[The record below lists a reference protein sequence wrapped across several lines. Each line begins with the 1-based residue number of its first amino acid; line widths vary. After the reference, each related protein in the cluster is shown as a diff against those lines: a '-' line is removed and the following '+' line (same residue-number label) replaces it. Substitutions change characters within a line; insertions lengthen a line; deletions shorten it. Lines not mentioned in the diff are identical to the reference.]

1 MNIFSAGHPHDVA
14 KLPSGIDGLDYIT
27 DGGLPEGRATLVAG
41 SAGSA
46 KTVFSVQF
54 LAAGC
59 ERGEAGVMITFEES
73 LTDIRRNVRALGF
86 DIADYEDRGLWR
98 FVDASPTIETES
110 EVVGRYDFGGLLARV
125 EQAVTAT
132 GATRV
137 SFDSIGAVF
146 SRFPDPTTVRNEMF
160 RLVHALR
167 ELGVTAVITAE
178 RTEEYGEIARFQVE
192 EFVADNVIILR
203 NVLDAERRRRT
214 IEVLKMRGASHRKG
228 EFPFTILADDGI
240 VIIPLSSME
249 LQQRSS
255 DVRITSGNEELD
267 AMCGGGLF
275 RDSVILVSG
284 ATGTG
289 KTLMVTEFI
298 AGGIA
303 QGERCLLLG
312 FEESRDQL
320 FRNARGWGFDFET
333 LEEQGN
339 LRVVCQYPETA
350 SIEDH
355 LVAIKAEI
363 SRFKP
368 QRVAIDSLSAIE
380 RVSSERG
387 FREFVIALTSFIK
400 HEEIAGLVT
409 STSKTLL
416 GGESVTESHISTL
429 TDSIILL
436 RYVEMFGEVRR
447 GMTVLKMRGSLHEKA
462 IREFTIDHQ
471 GMHVARRFA
480 NTTGI
485 LTGNPVHVATGDVE
499 RMSALFP
506 DDVD

>member
-1 MNIFSAGHPHDVA
+1 MSTTDREIP
-14 KLPSGIDGLDYIT
+14 KLSTGITGLDYVT
-27 DGGLPEGRATLVAG
+27 EGGLPIGRTTLVAG

-59 ERGEAGVMITFEES
+59 EAGEAGVMITFEES
-73 LTDIRRNVRALGF
+73 VADIRRNVRALGW
-86 DIADYEDRGLWR
+86 DLAAYEADNRWR
-98 FVDASPTIETES
+98 FVDASPLVEGEDEI
-110 EVVGRYDFGGLLARV
+110 VGHFDFGALLARV
-125 EQAVTAT
+125 EHAVSVT

-146 SRFPDPTTVRNEMF
+146 SRFPDSTTVRNELY

-167 ELGVTAVITAE
+167 EMGVTSVITAE
-178 RTEEYGEIARFQVE
+178 RIEEYGEIARFGVE

-203 NVLDAERRRRT
+203 NVLEAERRRRT
-214 IEVLKMRGASHRKG
+214 IEVLKLRGTGHRKG
-228 EFPFTILADDGI
+228 EFPFTILPGDGI

-249 LQQRSS
+249 LQMRSS

-267 AMCGGGLF
+267 TMCGGGLF

-303 QGERCLLLG
+303 QGERCLLMG

-320 FRNARGWGFDFET
+320 FRNARGWGFDFEGM
-333 LEEQGN
+333 EAAGN
-339 LRVVCQYPETA
+339 LKVACSYPETA

-355 LVAIKAEI
+355 LVSIKATIDEF
-363 SRFKP
+363 RP
-368 QRVAIDSLSAIE
+368 NRVAIDSLSALE
-380 RVSSERG
+380 RVASERG
-387 FREFVIALTSFIK
+387 FREFVIALSSFIK
-400 HEEIAGLVT
+400 HQEIAGLVT

-462 IREFTIDHQ
+462 IREFSIDHG
-471 GMHVARRFA
+471 GMHVGRRFA

-485 LTGNPVHVATGDVE
+485 LTGNPMHVPPSDAERIGQLFGDE
-499 RMSALFP
+499 
-506 DDVD
+506 

>member
-1 MNIFSAGHPHDVA
+1 MTEVPSTELIA
-14 KLPSGIDGLDYIT
+14 KLPTGIQGLDYIT

-54 LAAGC
+54 LAAGA
-59 ERGEAGVMITFEES
+59 EQGEPGVMITFEES

-86 DIADYEDRGLWR
+86 DIADYEARGLWR
-98 FVDASPTIETES
+98 FVDASPAVDTEI
-110 EVVGRYDFGGLLARV
+110 EVVGRFDFGALLARV
-125 EQAVTAT
+125 EHAVTTT
-132 GATRV
+132 GAKRV

-146 SRFPDPTTVRNEMF
+146 SRFPDPTTVRNEMY

-167 ELGVTAVITAE
+167 EMGVTAVITAE
-178 RTEEYGEIARFQVE
+178 RTDEYGEIARFGVE

-203 NVLDAERRRRT
+203 NVLDQERRRRT
-214 IEVLKMRGASHRKG
+214 IEVLKLRGAGHRKG
-228 EFPFTILADDGI
+228 EFPFTILPQDGI

-249 LQQRSS
+249 LQQKSS

-267 AMCGGGLF
+267 VMCGGGLF

-289 KTLMVTEFI
+289 KTLMVTEFV
-298 AGGIA
+298 AGGVA
-303 QGERCLLLG
+303 KGERCLLMG

-320 FRNARGWGFDFET
+320 FRNARGWGFDFEGM
-333 LEEQGN
+333 EREGN
-339 LRVVCQYPETA
+339 LRVVCSYPETA

-355 LVAIKAEI
+355 LVSIKAAIDE
-363 SRFKP
+363 FKP
-368 QRVAIDSLSAIE
+368 QRVAIDSLSALE
-380 RVSSERG
+380 RVASERG

-400 HEEIAGLVT
+400 HQEIAGLVT

-447 GMTVLKMRGSLHEKA
+447 GLTVLKMRGSLHEKA
-462 IREFTIDHQ
+462 IREFSIDNQ
-471 GMHVARRFA
+471 GMHVGRRFA

-485 LTGNPVHVATGDVE
+485 LTGNPMHVAPSDAE
-499 RMSALFP
+499 RLGNLFP
-506 DDVD
+506 DD